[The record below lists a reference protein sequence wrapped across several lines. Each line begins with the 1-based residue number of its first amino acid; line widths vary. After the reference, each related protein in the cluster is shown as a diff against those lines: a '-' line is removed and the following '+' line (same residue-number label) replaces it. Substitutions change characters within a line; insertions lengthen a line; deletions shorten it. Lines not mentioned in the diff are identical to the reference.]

1 MVNSMYW
8 PELEEVA
15 AFEEL
20 IGSHGG
26 MCGPQQYPF
35 VLVPDGFALPGE
47 LLLGPGGVHTWM
59 RRWLADVDQEAYADA
74 HPSDRLAIGS
84 SAVPAGAFSEC

>member
-1 MVNSMYW
+1 MVNSTYW

-26 MCGPQQYPF
+26 MGGPQQYPF
-35 VLVPDGFALPGE
+35 LLVPDGFALPDH
-47 LLLGPGGVHTWM
+47 LLLGPGTVHNWM
-59 RRWLADVDQEAYADA
+59 RRWLAELGHEAYDDERAA
-74 HPSDRLAIGS
+74 A
-84 SAVPAGAFSEC
+84 AV